1 MVDPANK
8 ALEVFPLESGRWVL
22 RASFA
27 QEDEV
32 AAEPFQEVEVD
43 LADLPGG

>member
-1 MVDPANK
+1 MCRRR
-8 ALEVFPLESGRWVL
+8 EVFRLESGRWVL

-27 QEDEV
+27 RDDKV

-43 LADLPGG
+43 LAVLWGD